1 MSTEGDI
8 GFWKWAVGIASSIV
22 VGIASGTWAAS
33 RKVTL
38 FESTQAKH
46 AEAIADLKGV
56 EAAQRVVEAA
66 QIKHTADIVA
76 LKLAAEGHTAFCAKQ
91 KQDLLDSI
99 RKEICNIVQ
108 LAISDLTLKQQAN
121 ISNLDKNVALITQS
135 NEQMGKHIEEI
146 FNRLNRRDTDRQP
159 EFDRRSH
166 DP

>member
-8 GFWKWAVGIASSIV
+8 GFWKWLLGIATSVV
-22 VGIASGTWAAS
+22 VGVASGTWAAS

-46 AEAIADLKGV
+46 AEDIANLKSI
-56 EAAQRVVEAA
+56 EAAQKVVEAT

-108 LAISDLTLKQQAN
+108 LAISDLNLKQQAN
-121 ISNLDKNVALITQS
+121 ISNLDKNVALIAQS
-135 NEQMGKHIEEI
+135 NEQMEKHIEEI
-146 FNRLNRRDTDRQP
+146 FNRLNRRDTDHQP
-159 EFDRRSH
+159 GVDRRGS
-166 DP
+166 